1 MAITWRKN
9 YEVGIEKVDEQHKE
23 LFQKINNLLEACTN
37 HKGREEVVETIN
49 FLEEYVNKHFS
60 EEEQLQR
67 DYSYPEYVK
76 HKAAHE
82 QFTRNFL
89 ELKKKL
95 QQEGP
100 TLQFIMQVNKV
111 VVDWL
116 IIHITNV
123 DKAFGNFVNEK
134 K

>member
-23 LFQKINNLLEACTN
+23 LFQKINNLLDACTN
-37 HKGREEVVETIN
+37 RKGREEVVETIN
-49 FLEEYVNKHFS
+49 FLEEYVDKHFS

-67 DYSYPEYVK
+67 DHAYPEYPR

-82 QFTRNFL
+82 QFNRNFI

-100 TLQFIMQVNKV
+100 TLQFVMQVNKV

-116 IIHITNV
+116 VIHITNV